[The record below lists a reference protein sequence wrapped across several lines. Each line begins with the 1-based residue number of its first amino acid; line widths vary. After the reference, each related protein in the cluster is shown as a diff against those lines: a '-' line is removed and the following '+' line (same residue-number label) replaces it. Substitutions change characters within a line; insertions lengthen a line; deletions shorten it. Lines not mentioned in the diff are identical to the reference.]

1 MEEIKGTEALEREI
15 LEDAAKRSERIVRKA
30 GEDAESLKRRSA
42 QELDAKAAALEREKA
57 DKIAAMRRETLSKL
71 PLEKTRRKARFID
84 GALKDSIRKALT
96 GMEGDK
102 LGAWC
107 LSALEARASAFEGRN
122 ISLRHWGIGAESL
135 RSIETLLGAAL
146 ASSAEDRT
154 LTARGIVLSAADGSM
169 TMTLDEALL
178 EEILL
183 DEARGELAA
192 ALLPGL
198 FGKGRLS

>member
-30 GEDAESLKRRSA
+30 GEEAESLKRRSA
-42 QELDAKAAALEREKA
+42 QDLEAKTAALEREKA

-84 GALKDSIRKALT
+84 GALKDSIRIALS

-107 LSALEARASAFEGRN
+107 LAALEARESAFAGRK
-122 ISLRHWGIGAESL
+122 ISLRHRGIDAGSL
-135 RSIETLLGAAL
+135 RSIEALLGASL
-146 ASSAEDRT
+146 ASSTEDRA
-154 LTARGIVLSAADGSM
+154 LPARGIVLGAADGSM

-178 EEILL
+178 EDILL

-198 FGKGRLS
+198 FGEGRLS